1 MVLYKRVQNHMN
13 LKLRRYVQKSTLKRK
28 YMTRHMGEYVF
39 DEFLKSLNKGLIF
52 KDSNIYTQFSLK
64 AELVNEFYQNYFT
77 KECVDLSG
85 DLSKF
90 FHAFTK
96 NVSHPQLI
104 MCTMRNM
111 ARDYPALRG
120 LPAIEG
126 FIGNQEIAKLYEM
139 TSSYYNEQIYSNKYL
154 CWKYMLQMLSLY
166 TKTNCADLNLTVLL
180 KLIGKMPIEYF
191 SNQAYSDT
199 EG

>member
-1 MVLYKRVQNHMN
+1 
-13 LKLRRYVQKSTLKRK
+13 
-28 YMTRHMGEYVF
+28 
-39 DEFLKSLNKGLIF
+39 
-52 KDSNIYTQFSLK
+52 
-64 AELVNEFYQNYFT
+64 
-77 KECVDLSG
+77 
-85 DLSKF
+85 
-90 FHAFTK
+90 
-96 NVSHPQLI
+96 
-104 MCTMRNM
+104 
-111 ARDYPALRG
+111 
-120 LPAIEG
+120 
-126 FIGNQEIAKLYEM
+126 M